1 MENNIT
7 RLDYNGKNI
16 ILIATA
22 HVSEQSAQLV
32 KEVIELER
40 PDSVCVELDEG
51 RYKSILNPKAW
62 ENTNL
67 VEIIKQKKVGFML
80 ANLFLSAYQKKMA
93 RQLNTVVGREMLQ
106 GIESA
111 KEIGA
116 ELVLADRQIQI
127 TFRRIWKK
135 LGLWGKLKL
144 FYGFLFSFI
153 DDTKI
158 TEEDINEILEKDIL
172 ESAISEVRKEFPVI
186 GDVLIS
192 ERDQYLAYKIK
203 EAPGK
208 KVVAVLGGAHVPGV
222 KEEIFKTQDIARIT
236 EVPKGSPVFKIIGWA
251 IPVAIVG
258 LFIYGFVTNIQ
269 TGLEQISTWFLWNSL
284 FAGLFTLLAFG
295 HPLSILTSI
304 VAAPFTSL
312 NPLVA
317 CGWFTGLV
325 EASLRKPTVHD
336 VNNIPEDIFS
346 FKGFFKN
353 RFLRVFLI
361 IVMANLGSSI
371 GTFVAGADI
380 IKNLFG

>member
-1 MENNIT
+1 MENNVT

-32 KEVIELER
+32 KKVIDEER

-51 RYKSILNPKAW
+51 RYKSIMNPKAW
-62 ENTNL
+62 ESTDI
-67 VEIIKQKKVGFML
+67 VQVIKQKKVGFML
-80 ANLFLSAYQKKMA
+80 ANLFLSAYQKKIA
-93 RQLNTVVGREMLQ
+93 RQLNTIVGREMLQ

-111 KEIGA
+111 KETGA

-135 LGLWGKLKL
+135 LGLWGKFKL
-144 FYGFLFSFI
+144 FYSFLFSFV
-153 DDTKI
+153 DDSKI

-172 ESAISEVRKEFPVI
+172 ESAILEVRNEFPAI
-186 GDVLIS
+186 GEVLIS

-208 KVVAVLGGAHVPGV
+208 KIVAVLGGAHVPGI
-222 KEEIFKTQDIARIT
+222 KEEIYKTQDIEKIT
-236 EVPKGSPVFKIIGWA
+236 TVSKGSPVFKIIGWA
-251 IPVAIVG
+251 IPVAIIG
-258 LFIYGFVTNIQ
+258 LIAYGFISNIQ
-269 TGLEQISTWFLWNSL
+269 TGLEQISVWFLWNSL
-284 FAGLFTLLAFG
+284 FAGLFTILALG

-325 EASLRKPTVHD
+325 EATVRKPTVQD

-361 IVMANLGSSI
+361 IIMANIGSSI

-380 IKNLFG
+380 IKNLF

>member
-1 MENNIT
+1 MENNVT

-32 KEVIELER
+32 KKVIDEEK

-51 RYKSILNPKAW
+51 RYKSIMNPKAW
-62 ENTNL
+62 ESTDI
-67 VEIIKQKKVGFML
+67 VQVIKQKKVGFML
-80 ANLFLSAYQKKMA
+80 ANLFLSAYQKKIA
-93 RQLNTVVGREMLQ
+93 RQLNTIVGREMLQ

-111 KEIGA
+111 KENGA

-135 LGLWGKLKL
+135 LGLWGKFKL
-144 FYGFLFSFI
+144 FYSFLFSFV

-172 ESAISEVRKEFPVI
+172 ESAILEVRNEFPAI
-186 GDVLIS
+186 GEVLIS

-208 KVVAVLGGAHVPGV
+208 KIVAVLGGAHVPGI
-222 KEEIFKTQDIARIT
+222 KEEIYKTQDIEKIT
-236 EVPKGSPVFKIIGWA
+236 MVSKGSPVWKLVGWA
-251 IPVAIVG
+251 IPLIIIG
-258 LFIYGFVTNIQ
+258 LFVYGFATNIQ
-269 TGLEQISTWFLWNSL
+269 TGLEQISVWFLWNSL
-284 FAGLFTLLAFG
+284 FAGLFTILALG

-325 EASLRKPTVHD
+325 EATVRKPTVQD

-361 IVMANLGSSI
+361 IIMANLGSSI

-380 IKNLFG
+380 IKNLF

>member
-1 MENNIT
+1 MENNLT

-16 ILIATA
+16 ILVATA

-32 KEVIELER
+32 KQVISEEK

-51 RYKSILNPKAW
+51 RYQSILNPRSW
-62 ENTNL
+62 ENTDL
-67 VEIIKQKKVGFML
+67 VQVIKQKKVGFML
-80 ANLFLSAYQKKMA
+80 ANLFLSAYQKKIA

-111 KEIGA
+111 KENGA

-135 LGLWGKLKL
+135 LGLWGKFKL
-144 FYGFLFSFI
+144 FYSFIFSFI
-153 DDTKI
+153 DDTEVS
-158 TEEDINEILEKDIL
+158 EEDIEELLEKDIL
-172 ESAISEVRKEFPVI
+172 ESAISEVRREFPVI
-186 GDVLIS
+186 GEVLIS

-208 KVVAVLGGAHVPGV
+208 KVVAVVGGAHVPGIR
-222 KEEIFKTQDIARIT
+222 EEIYKNQDIEKIT
-236 EVPKGSPVFKIIGWA
+236 QVPKGSPVFKIIGWA

-258 LFIYGFVTNIQ
+258 LFIYGFATNIQ
-269 TGLEQISTWFLWNSL
+269 TGLEQITTWFIWTSL
-284 FAGLFTLLAFG
+284 FAGVFTLLALG
-295 HPLSILTSI
+295 HPLSILTSV
-304 VAAPFTSL
+304 VAAPFTTL
-312 NPLVA
+312 NPLLA
-317 CGWFTGLV
+317 CGWFTGIV
-325 EASLRKPTVHD
+325 EATIRKPTVHD

-380 IKNLFG
+380 IKNLF

>member
-1 MENNIT
+1 MENNVT

-32 KEVIELER
+32 KKVIDEER

-51 RYKSILNPKAW
+51 RYKSIMNPKAW
-62 ENTNL
+62 ESTDI
-67 VEIIKQKKVGFML
+67 VQVIKQKKVGFML
-80 ANLFLSAYQKKMA
+80 ANLFLSAYQKKIA
-93 RQLNTVVGREMLQ
+93 RQLNTIVGREMLQ

-111 KEIGA
+111 KETGA

-135 LGLWGKLKL
+135 LGLWGKFKL
-144 FYGFLFSFI
+144 FYSFLFSFV

-158 TEEDINEILEKDIL
+158 TKEDINEILEKDIL
-172 ESAISEVRKEFPVI
+172 ESAILEVRNEFPAI
-186 GDVLIS
+186 GEVLIS

-208 KVVAVLGGAHVPGV
+208 KIVAVLGGAHVPGI
-222 KEEIFKTQDIARIT
+222 KEEIYKTQDIEKIT
-236 EVPKGSPVFKIIGWA
+236 TVSKGSPVFKIIGWA
-251 IPVAIVG
+251 IPVAIIG
-258 LFIYGFVTNIQ
+258 LIAYGFITNIQ
-269 TGLEQISTWFLWNSL
+269 TGLEQISAWFLWNSL
-284 FAGLFTLLAFG
+284 FAGLFTILALG

-312 NPLVA
+312 NPMVA

-325 EASLRKPTVHD
+325 EATVRKPTVQD
-336 VNNIPEDIFS
+336 VNNIPEDIFN

-361 IVMANLGSSI
+361 IVMANIGSSI

-380 IKNLFG
+380 IKNLF

>member
-22 HVSEQSAQLV
+22 HVSDQSAQLV
-32 KEVIELER
+32 KKVIEEEK

-62 ENTNL
+62 ESTDI
-67 VEIIKQKKVGFML
+67 VQVIKQKKVGFML

-93 RQLNTVVGREMLQ
+93 KQLNTVVGREMLQ

-111 KEIGA
+111 KETGA

-135 LGLWGKLKL
+135 LGLWGKFKL
-144 FYGFLFSFI
+144 FYSFLFSFI

-158 TEEDINEILEKDIL
+158 SEEDINELLEKDIL
-172 ESAISEVRKEFPVI
+172 ESAILEVRNEFPAI
-186 GDVLIS
+186 GEVLIS

-203 EAPGK
+203 EAPGEK
-208 KVVAVLGGAHVPGV
+208 IVAVLGGAHVPGV
-222 KEEIFKTQDIARIT
+222 KEEIYKTQDIEKIT
-236 EVPKGSPVFKIIGWA
+236 MVSKGSPVWKLVGWA
-251 IPVAIVG
+251 IPAIILG
-258 LFIYGFVTNIQ
+258 LFVYGFATNIQ
-269 TGLEQISTWFLWNSL
+269 TGWEQISTWFIWTSL

-304 VAAPFTSL
+304 VAAPFTTL
-312 NPLVA
+312 NPLLA
-317 CGWFTGLV
+317 CGWFTGIV
-325 EASLRKPTVHD
+325 EATIRKPTVCD

-380 IKNLFG
+380 IKNLF